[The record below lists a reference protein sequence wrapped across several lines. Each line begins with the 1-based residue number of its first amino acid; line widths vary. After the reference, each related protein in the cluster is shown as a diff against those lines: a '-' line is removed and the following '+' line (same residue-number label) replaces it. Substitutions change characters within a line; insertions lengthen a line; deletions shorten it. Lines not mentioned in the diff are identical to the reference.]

1 MLAGWNGEQSPTSR
15 NSTSRQMAAGDT
27 LPNTGHDNMRGGVS
41 MAEVAN
47 AETQVPQTN
56 SGPAFHPSR
65 GDGRASDPDGN
76 GSAGRGGVA
85 LQSDRSGLPGAVIGG
100 EDDISATLV
109 KLGSVPNFDAGKSLE
124 TAKIP
129 AAGKPAGIST
139 GKPALIKQNQ
149 AITRTEWF
157 RYELDFRKTQRGFNV
172 TIRKRLKWSNTR
184 YSKQIVKRFC
194 PQLTRKMI
202 DQISVGKF
210 SKETVAALQNGGITD
225 GFIRELQARIG
236 KGNGKRRTD
245 LTDYERSLLA
255 RIESGIG
262 AGNRSGSD

>member
-1 MLAGWNGEQSPTSR
+1 
-15 NSTSRQMAAGDT
+15 MAASHAVPDSGDRVDRGS
-27 LPNTGHDNMRGGVS
+27 NQDGGVS
-41 MAEVAN
+41 DENTHQSQSSPLLPDRTFRVRA
-47 AETQVPQTN
+47 VPN
-56 SGPAFHPSR
+56 PAFRVGKFVELDSR
-65 GDGRASDPDGN
+65 DGKI
-76 GSAGRGGVA
+76 GGV
-85 LQSDRSGLPGAVIGG
+85 G
-100 EDDISATLV
+100 EV
-109 KLGSVPNFDAGKSLE
+109 G
-124 TAKIP
+124 IP
-129 AAGKPAGIST
+129 ATGKPAGIST

-210 SKETVAALQNGGITD
+210 SKETIAALQNGGIQD
-225 GFIRELQARIG
+225 GFIRELQSRIG

-245 LTDYERSLLA
+245 LTEYERSLLS
-255 RIESGIG
+255 RIESGIS
-262 AGNRSGSD
+262 ASNRGRNA